1 MKGVK
6 GFLRAIKGEKGFN
19 LMEVAL
25 AMALL
30 GIVAAAFLTGLA
42 TGSRAIF
49 IADERAT
56 AESLARAQMEYA
68 RSLEYSIAEWNYTLT
83 SSQLSSTDPP
93 TADWWTNDPP
103 PLLSSDYDGYTVIV
117 STEPL
122 NGALDDGI
130 QVITVTI
137 QHTVSGEMKEIFSLE
152 GYRTQRG
159 L

>member
-1 MKGVK
+1 MKGVR

-103 PLLSSDYDGYTVIV
+103 PLLSDDYDGYTVIV
-117 STEPL
+117 STVPL

>member
-6 GFLRAIKGEKGFN
+6 GFLRAIKGEKGFS

-117 STEPL
+117 STVPL

>member
-1 MKGVK
+1 M
-6 GFLRAIKGEKGFN
+6 KGEKGFS

-30 GIVAAAFLTGLA
+30 GVVAIAFLGGLA
-42 TGSRAIF
+42 TGSRAIM

-56 AESLARAQMEYA
+56 AESLARAQMEYV
-68 RSLEYSIAEWNYTLT
+68 RSQEYSIAEWNYTIT

-117 STEPL
+117 STVPL

-137 QHTVSGEMKEIFSLE
+137 QHTVSAEVKEIFSLE

>member
-103 PLLSSDYDGYTVIV
+103 PLLSDDYDGYTVIV

>member
-1 MKGVK
+1 MKGVR
-6 GFLRAIKGEKGFN
+6 GFFKQIKDEKGFG
-19 LMEVAL
+19 LIEVAL

-30 GIVAAAFLTGLA
+30 GIVAAALLNA
-42 TGSRAIF
+42 LSTGSKAIF

-56 AESLARAQMEYA
+56 AESLARAQMEYT
-68 RSLEYSIAEWNYTLT
+68 RSQEYSIAEWNYTVT

-103 PLLSSDYDGYTVIV
+103 PLLSSDYDGYTVII
-117 STEPL
+117 STVPL
-122 NGALDDGI
+122 YGVLDSGI

-137 QHTVSGEMKEIFSLE
+137 QHTVSGEVKEIFSLE
-152 GYRTQRG
+152 GYRTQKG

>member
-1 MKGVK
+1 MKGVR

-117 STEPL
+117 STVPL

-137 QHTVSGEMKEIFSLE
+137 QHTVSGEMKNIFSLE